1 MQQSDSESDIRKE
14 IYNIEP
20 ENLRASDINRW
31 PSTDT
36 EIVQEDII
44 DTTLEQRVKNHLVA
58 AAIFTGTFVLPCFI
72 AAKLL
77 K

>member
-20 ENLRASDINRW
+20 ENLRASDINGW

-36 EIVQEDII
+36 EIVQEDIM
-44 DTTLEQRVKNHLVA
+44 DMTLEQRVKNHLVA

>member
-1 MQQSDSESDIRKE
+1 MQQTDSENDIRKDV
-14 IYNIEP
+14 YNIEL
-20 ENLRASDINRW
+20 ENLRAGDINRW
-31 PSTDT
+31 PSTDN
-36 EIVQEDII
+36 EIVQEDIM
-44 DTTLEQRVKNHLVA
+44 DMTLEQRVKNHLVA